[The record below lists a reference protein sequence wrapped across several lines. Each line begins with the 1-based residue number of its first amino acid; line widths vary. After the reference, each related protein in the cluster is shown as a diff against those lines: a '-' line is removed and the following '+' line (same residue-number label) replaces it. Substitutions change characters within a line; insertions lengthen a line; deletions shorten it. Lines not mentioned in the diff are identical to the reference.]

1 MRRVRHLVAGF
12 TLVLLAAEPAATVA
26 HEFWIEPSDLALRPH
41 ERVTLRLCVG
51 DGEEASPLAR
61 DESRIET
68 FASIGPAGRRSIPGL
83 HGADPAGVERF
94 ETSGDYVIAYET
106 NHAYTTQP
114 SAQFEEYLFEVGLE
128 TIANARRK
136 HGDGAR
142 RVREAY
148 SRHAKALLRVGND
161 PAAAHDHA
169 VGLRLELILEDP
181 APGAAPEETT
191 IRLLY
196 LGRPLAGALVT
207 AAALGSPERALQA
220 RSDSRGRV
228 RIALRSGDAWRI
240 STVHMVRGSRDLGA
254 DWESLWASLV
264 FARPDAATKRQ
275 DAARRC
281 DAPSGRRVAS
291 MSRLSQEIAPPPP
304 PLLLLSPHEV
314 SPVTVVPAR
323 LRRKT
328 VPFPQ
333 RPPLLVVPTNS
344 VAFS

>member
-1 MRRVRHLVAGF
+1 MRHLVAGF
-12 TLVLLAAEPAATVA
+12 SLVLLAGGPAATVA
-26 HEFWIEPSDLALRPH
+26 HEFWIEPSRLALLPN
-41 ERVTLRLCVG
+41 ERVTVRLCVG
-51 DGEEASPLAR
+51 DGEDASPLAR

-68 FASIGPAGRRSIPGL
+68 FASIGPAGRRAIPGL
-83 HGADPAGVERF
+83 HGADPAGVARF

-106 NHAYTTQP
+106 NHAYTTQAA
-114 SAQFEEYLFEVGLE
+114 AQFEEYLFEVGLE
-128 TIANARRK
+128 TIAAARRK
-136 HGDGAR
+136 RGDDAR

-148 SRHAKALLRVGND
+148 SRHAKALLRVGDD
-161 PAAAHDHA
+161 PAAAHDRA

-181 APGAAPEETT
+181 MPGAAEETT

-207 AAALGSPERALQA
+207 AAVLGSPERALQA

-228 RIALRSGDAWRI
+228 RLALRGGEAWRI
-240 STVHMVRGSRDLGA
+240 SAVHMVRGSRDLGA

-264 FARPDAATKRQ
+264 FAQRDSASKRQ
-275 DAARRC
+275 DTARRC
-281 DAPSGRRVAS
+281 DAPSGRRLAS

-304 PLLLLSPHEV
+304 PLVLSPHEV

-333 RPPLLVVPTNS
+333 RPALVVVPKNS